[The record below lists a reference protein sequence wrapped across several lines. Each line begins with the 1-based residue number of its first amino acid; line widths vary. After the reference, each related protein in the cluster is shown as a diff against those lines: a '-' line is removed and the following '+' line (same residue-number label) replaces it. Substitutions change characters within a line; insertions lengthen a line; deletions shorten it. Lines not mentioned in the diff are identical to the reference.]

1 MEEYFREQKKILEDE
16 EKAYETEKIVDYS
29 KNFISEKKLSSAK
42 QESSDYDIV
51 TDKLEDEDEK
61 QNEERKVVIAQK
73 PEPAKP
79 KQ

>member
-1 MEEYFREQKKILEDE
+1 MEEYTREQKKILEDE

-61 QNEERKVVIAQK
+61 QHEERKVVIAQK